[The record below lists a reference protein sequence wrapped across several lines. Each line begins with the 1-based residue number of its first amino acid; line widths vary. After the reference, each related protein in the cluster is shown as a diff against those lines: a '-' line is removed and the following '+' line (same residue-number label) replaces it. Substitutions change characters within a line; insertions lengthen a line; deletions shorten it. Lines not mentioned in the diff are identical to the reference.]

1 MARFNF
7 NLSYDCLLTQ
17 SLTYNCA
24 RQTWNFEASQF
35 CCASKGNRLIQILL
49 SIIYFFARHAIF
61 CMVWVFHA
69 LILWSLAGD
78 MAVEAAVD
86 KSLWRADKQ
95 VSEKAV
101 ALSPKMSSVCLLPA
115 KCGWLLERLRE
126 GVQVDHLCSHH
137 QWCWLWLWPFSAK
150 VSLTR
155 GCRCFVWQSAV
166 FERKKKNNPISTK
179 MKNPTLALWVTLLL
193 DMNIFKTFRS
203 LLQWVLRMPRTTELK
218 LFRLL
223 FFFFLLLPPLC
234 QVVTV
239 TFHFVIFGV
248 DLQML
253 TSLCNL
259 PFVSWC
265 KLAGSTWLLVCVMSH
280 SSDLML
286 ACVGVTVF

>member
-1 MARFNF
+1 
-7 NLSYDCLLTQ
+7 
-17 SLTYNCA
+17 
-24 RQTWNFEASQF
+24 
-35 CCASKGNRLIQILL
+35 
-49 SIIYFFARHAIF
+49 
-61 CMVWVFHA
+61 MVWVFHA
-69 LILWSLAGD
+69 LLLGSLAGD
-78 MAVEAAVD
+78 AAVD

-193 DMNIFKTFRS
+193 DVNIFKTFRS
-203 LLQWVLRMPRTTELK
+203 LLQWFLRMPRTTELK

-223 FFFFLLLPPLC
+223 FFFFFSSLLFVRLSRWRFILSFLEWTFRCWHLFAICLCVLMQTSREHMITCVCDEPLFWSYVGMRRGHCLLAC
-234 QVVTV
+234 QNFTK
-239 TFHFVIFGV
+239 TQAGKNTHLFSRQFQWILSLFLRHAIV
-248 DLQML
+248 DLL
-253 TSLCNL
+253 
-259 PFVSWC
+259 W
-265 KLAGSTWLLVCVMSH
+265 
-280 SSDLML
+280 
-286 ACVGVTVF
+286 